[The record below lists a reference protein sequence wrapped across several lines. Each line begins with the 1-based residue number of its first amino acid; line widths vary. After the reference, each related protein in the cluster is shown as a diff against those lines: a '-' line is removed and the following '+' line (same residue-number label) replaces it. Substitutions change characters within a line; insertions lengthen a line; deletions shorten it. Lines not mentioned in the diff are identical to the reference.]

1 MKLQNL
7 YLCRS
12 ALEQGLRCSPNHWPC
27 LENVITATFKLADFL
42 ACLGYC
48 TVALGRTCSLTSRLR
63 QSFSRV
69 PKVNKKV
76 YHSAKKRIIG
86 YGRGY
91 VHLFQM
97 SDFLKLSS

>member
-48 TVALGRTCSLTSRLR
+48 TVALGRTCSLKSRLR
-63 QSFSRV
+63 QSLLGF
-69 PKVNKKV
+69 PKFTKKFTIV
-76 YHSAKKRIIG
+76 RR
-86 YGRGY
+86 RG
-91 VHLFQM
+91 L
-97 SDFLKLSS
+97 